1 MQIKVEIKGLKQL
14 QNNLRRYPQISAPI
28 IQRAIDTT
36 GSLVFGSVKSNIRG
50 SGHPYKKRPYS
61 EGKSRDTHMLNR
73 IEQRKGALSVMIY
86 PNVDYAIYPHEGL
99 STSKKY
105 GRRPFMED
113 AVNDNKLAINRIF
126 KEALDKITERLA

>member
-1 MQIKVEIKGLKQL
+1 
-14 QNNLRRYPQISAPI
+14 
-28 IQRAIDTT
+28 
-36 GSLVFGSVKSNIRG
+36 
-50 SGHPYKKRPYS
+50 
-61 EGKSRDTHMLNR
+61 MLNR

-113 AVNDNKLAINRIF
+113 AIRAVEIMDFGSTQYILLVIVKR
-126 KEALDKITERLA
+126 

>member
-1 MQIKVEIKGLKQL
+1 
-14 QNNLRRYPQISAPI
+14 
-28 IQRAIDTT
+28 
-36 GSLVFGSVKSNIRG
+36 
-50 SGHPYKKRPYS
+50 
-61 EGKSRDTHMLNR
+61 
-73 IEQRKGALSVMIY
+73 MIY